1 MFEISVHLVTK
12 LNYLSCSINIMSERE
27 NSSIVSL
34 LFSFFIPCHMIVVGY
49 YSFTLDVRVSVGPY
63 FISR

>member
-34 LFSFFIPCHMIVVGY
+34 LFSFFY
-49 YSFTLDVRVSVGPY
+49 TLPHDSGGVL
-63 FISR
+63 